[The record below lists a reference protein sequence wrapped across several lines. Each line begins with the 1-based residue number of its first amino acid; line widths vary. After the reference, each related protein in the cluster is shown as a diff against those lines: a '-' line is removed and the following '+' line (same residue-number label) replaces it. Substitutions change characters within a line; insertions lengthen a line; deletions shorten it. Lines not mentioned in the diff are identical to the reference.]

1 MKRFPMAVLIILFI
15 FMSFSPSFAAR
26 KALLIGIADYQALPS
41 SSRQGISD
49 LRGPINDV
57 TAIRKALI
65 SYYGFSERDIR
76 VLKNDGA
83 TRQDIKTAFDEWLVK
98 GTRAGD
104 TALLYF
110 SGHGSTVDDHNGDE
124 KDGLDEVLCPY
135 DMVPKGGDNIIL
147 DDELG
152 LWISRLNGRRLVVI
166 FDSCYSGGAT
176 RSIGGSAVSILED
189 TPARRS
195 RFIPITNYQP
205 SSIALG
211 RSRGADVPE
220 PVIFMAASREDEIA
234 LEVRLPD
241 GFHGGFTFGL
251 CDGMKASP
259 TSSYERLFDHARKVV
274 KDRLKLAQEP
284 QLIAERDILVEPAF
298 KDTQPGTSPEQGDS
312 QPVTRPEQT
321 SAQPVTPP
329 EIVGETVLVAL
340 DTLSGT
346 SHEEMRE
353 LRKGLARLPI
363 VDIVETDAFFDR
375 LVRGKKKKGRY
386 HVRLINGIGDVE
398 KVKPVA
404 SINELVE
411 QLNALLE
418 YACMVKQLA
427 RIHHPSPPFKV
438 KAWVTDE
445 NRRDFRLGE
454 NIVFGVG
461 SDRDC
466 HIILINLD
474 GKGNFHIIY
483 PNQYHQDNF
492 IRANTTVL
500 IPDEAMSRGEF
511 QLQFGLP
518 AGEETVKLIAT
529 TEPLNLKNLGL
540 GDFRDT
546 FQTISGRTRTIFV
559 KGVLNSLSSK
569 KIGWSDDTVVIRS
582 HEVSR
587 PQ

>member
-1 MKRFPMAVLIILFI
+1 MKRFPITIFIILFI
-15 FMSFSPSFAAR
+15 FMSFCPSFAAR
-26 KALLIGIADYQALPS
+26 KALLIGIADYRALPS
-41 SSRQGISD
+41 SSKQGISD
-49 LRGPINDV
+49 LRGSINDV
-57 TAIRKALI
+57 REIKRALI
-65 SYYGFSERDIR
+65 SYYGFAEKDVRVLINDKATRRDI
-76 VLKNDGA
+76 KA
-83 TRQDIKTAFDEWLVK
+83 AFDEWLVK

-110 SGHGSTVDDHNGDE
+110 SGHGSTVDDQNGDE

-152 LWISRLNGRRLVVI
+152 LWLKKLNGRRLVVI

-220 PVIFMAASREDEIA
+220 PVIFMAASRENEIA

-284 QLIAERDILVEPAF
+284 QLVAERDIVVEPAF
-298 KDTQPGTSPEQGDS
+298 KDARAVTSPEQGDS
-312 QPVTRPEQT
+312 EPVTRPEQT
-321 SAQPVTPP
+321 STQPVTPP

-363 VDIVETDAFFDR
+363 VDIVETDAFFDC
-375 LVRGKKKKGRY
+375 LVRGEKKKGRY
-386 HVRLINGIGDVE
+386 HVRLINGIGDVD

-404 SINELVE
+404 SMNELVQ
-411 QLNALLE
+411 QLNAHLE

-445 NRRDFRLGE
+445 NRRDFKIGE
-454 NIVFGVG
+454 NIVFGVK
-461 SDRDC
+461 SERDC
-466 HIILINLD
+466 HILLINLD
-474 GKGNFHIIY
+474 GEGNFHIIF

-492 IRANTTVL
+492 IRVNTTVL

-511 QLQFGLP
+511 QLQFGPP

-529 TEPLNLKNLGL
+529 TEPLNLRNLGL
-540 GDFRDT
+540 GDFKQS
-546 FQTISGRTRTIFV
+546 FQEISGGTRTTFV
-559 KGVLNSLSSK
+559 RGVLNNLSSNRFA
-569 KIGWSDDTVVIRS
+569 WSEDTIVIRS
-582 HEVSR
+582 HEVR
-587 PQ
+587 KP